1 MKRDMDLVRKI
12 LLAVEE
18 HEDGFA
24 PSPLTIDDYT
34 EEQIG
39 FHILVMGEAGLLNVA
54 EVTPYTSNTP
64 QASALWVTWQ
74 GYEFLD
80 AAREPSRW
88 EAAKAKFMAGGVGL
102 AFDLLKDLL
111 LRMGREQLG
120 LTEES

>member
-12 LLAVEE
+12 LLAAEE

-39 FHILVMGEAGLLNVA
+39 FHVLVMGEAGLLNVA
-54 EVTPYTSNTP
+54 DVTPYESSTP
-64 QASALWVTWQ
+64 QALARWVTWQ

-80 AAREPSRW
+80 AARKQSTW
-88 EAAKAKFMAGGVGL
+88 EAAKGKFMAAGVGL
-102 AFDLLKDLL
+102 TFDVLKDLL
-111 LRMGREQLG
+111 LKMGREQLG
-120 LTEES
+120 LTE